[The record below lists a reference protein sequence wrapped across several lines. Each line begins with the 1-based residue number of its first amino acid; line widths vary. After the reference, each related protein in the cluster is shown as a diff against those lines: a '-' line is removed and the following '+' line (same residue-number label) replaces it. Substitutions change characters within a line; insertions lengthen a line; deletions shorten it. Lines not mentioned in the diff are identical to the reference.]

1 MSWARG
7 PRRGAERPEPSRHRT
22 DVASSST
29 AWILRYTKITRRV
42 RTAELIAT
50 RDDRGGLGALA
61 EQSIELLAT
70 GTATSATTA
79 YSTVGL
85 SSSAGSSTYSP
96 DNFLNTSDLCGNH
109 PSTSEACFG

>member
-1 MSWARG
+1 M
-7 PRRGAERPEPSRHRT
+7 
-22 DVASSST
+22 
-29 AWILRYTKITRRV
+29 